1 MPWKPGDPR
10 HPRRGNGAG
19 YGGPAKGEGHRFTA
33 GDPLA
38 GRPAGVKD
46 GEGKRARSAEMCAP
60 LVADAVQVWR
70 EVMADAAAPPAARI
84 AAAEKIIARAEGATP
99 QRVEIADSR
108 DLATLTDAELEAI
121 VRGGAPSVGE
131 ATH

>member
-19 YGGPAKGEGHRFTA
+19 WGGPAKGA
-33 GDPLA
+33 GKPPGNREA
-38 GRPAGVKD
+38 GRPPGVKT
-46 GEGKRARSAEMCAP
+46 GEGKAARSAEMCAP
-60 LVADAVQVWR
+60 LVADAVEVWR
-70 EVMADAAAPPAARI
+70 EVMADADAPAAARI

-121 VRGGAPSVGE
+121 VRGGSPAVGE